1 MQHPDFYIGNDK
13 DSRNNMKIW
22 RKNLYEK
29 QPYSDN
35 YIDPNRFFEQLDMT
49 TTSDLISYKVILLGA
64 SAVAQQL
71 SIVTIFIACY
81 KYLKEPDSSIIY
93 FTRLTIINPIILFIQ
108 YFLSHLLINVP
119 NLSQLGPI
127 VCGFDKKNQITIKQL
142 FQNAFILLICL
153 RVASPLLQ
161 TLTSSFSGDTI
172 HALAFAFATLHLV
185 FYDYILDSES
195 GFGALSLNAAMFT
208 AILLAS
214 RLHNIESVSM
224 FMLLAV
230 SCFLLYPSTS
240 RIIKGKSIILHF
252 IVTLI
257 LEIIASILLWYIDRP
272 LFAIYGVCILF
283 ILLVCPLWLLKMQ
296 TFKKAFHGPWDLV
309 EVQ

>member
-1 MQHPDFYIGNDK
+1 MLQHDYFIRNDRDGN
-13 DSRNNMKIW
+13 NNIKIW
-22 RKNLYEK
+22 RKNLYEQ

-49 TTSDLISYKVILLGA
+49 TTSDLISYKAILLGA

-93 FTRLTIINPIILFIQ
+93 FTRLAIINPVILFIQ
-108 YFLSHLLINVP
+108 YFLSHLLINT
-119 NLSQLGPI
+119 STIAQLGP
-127 VCGFDKKNQITIKQL
+127 VRCDFDKKNQITIKQL

-172 HALAFAFATLHLV
+172 HALAFIFATLHLV

-214 RLHNIESVSM
+214 RLHNVETVSM
-224 FMLLAV
+224 FMLFAV

-257 LEIIASILLWYIDRP
+257 LEIVASVLLWYIDRP

-296 TFKKAFHGPWDLV
+296 MFKKAFHGPWDIIDS
-309 EVQ
+309 